1 MKSSDNAYQVMLW
14 IALGSAVVIAVAFVF
29 MLLLSGC
36 CQRDILGDCIHRSPG
51 STNNLS
57 VQDLDTLC
65 NGTDAQAQQ
74 VIERNK

>member
-1 MKSSDNAYQVMLW
+1 MKYACLILMVAMLE
-14 IALGSAVVIAVAFVF
+14 
-29 MLLLSGC
+29 LSGC

-57 VQDLDTLC
+57 VQELDTLC

-74 VIERNK
+74 VIERNKR